1 MQTPE
6 YWPEAKAYLRQV
18 DERLGRII
26 DRFETPPLRSKRRPF
41 ETLCNAIVGQ
51 QISAKAAAAIWG
63 RCTTLVGEWTPKAV
77 GVVAPEALKSMGLS
91 NRKVEYLL
99 GVATAWPHMP
109 HDTFP
114 TLSDDDLRARLCTLR
129 GVGPWSANM
138 LLLFS
143 YLRADVFP
151 IKDIGV
157 IRAMERLYELPRNVD
172 PLRLVEIAEP
182 WRPYRSAA
190 TWYLWRLIDSEPVL
204 Y

>member
-1 MQTPE
+1 MEAPS
-6 YWPEAKAYLRQV
+6 YWSEAKSHLRRVDNQLAQV
-18 DERLGRII
+18 IAQ
-26 DRFETPPLRSKRRPF
+26 FEEPPLRSKRKPF

-51 QISAKAAAAIWG
+51 QISAVAAAAVWG
-63 RCTTLVGEWTPKAV
+63 RASELVGDWTPDAL
-77 GVVAPEALKSMGLS
+77 GVIAPEALRATGLS

-99 GVATAWPHMP
+99 GAGERWSTLPHADFDGM
-109 HDTFP
+109 
-114 TLSDDDLRARLCTLR
+114 SDDELRSSLCTLR

-143 YLRADVFP
+143 YLRSDIFP

-172 PLRLVEIAEP
+172 PAQLVAIAEK

>member
-1 MQTPE
+1 VDAPD
-6 YWPEAKAYLRQV
+6 YWTDAKVYLREV
-18 DERLGRII
+18 DPRLGEVIAQ
-26 DRFETPPLRSKRRPF
+26 FEEPPLRSKRRPF

-51 QISAKAAAAIWG
+51 QISATAAAAIWG
-63 RCTTLVGEWTPKAV
+63 RATLAVSSWTPQQVSACDFDELR
-77 GVVAPEALKSMGLS
+77 GTGLS

-99 GVATAWPHMP
+99 GVAQVWESLPHKAYEA
-109 HDTFP
+109 
-114 TLSDDDLRARLCTLR
+114 LSDDALRAALCKLR

-143 YLRADVFP
+143 YLRSDVFP

-172 PLRLVEIAEP
+172 PKVLVNIAET

>member
-1 MQTPE
+1 MDTPE
-6 YWPEAKAYLRQV
+6 YWFEAKVYLRRV
-18 DERLGRII
+18 DTKLGAVI
-26 DRFETPPLRSKRRPF
+26 DRFEEPPLRSKRRPF

-51 QISAKAAAAIWG
+51 QISAVAAAAVWG
-63 RCTTLVGEWTPKAV
+63 RATTLVTTWTPSAV
-77 GVVAPEALKSMGLS
+77 SLVSADSLRKTGLS
-91 NRKVEYLL
+91 QRKVEYLK
-99 GVATAWPHMP
+99 GVAERWPNLP
-109 HDTFP
+109 HDTLQG
-114 TLSDDDLRARLCTLR
+114 LSDDELRKELCKLR

-143 YLRADVFP
+143 YLRPDVFP

-157 IRAMERLYELPRNVD
+157 IRAMERLYDLPRNVD
-172 PLRLVEIAEP
+172 PSQLITIAEN